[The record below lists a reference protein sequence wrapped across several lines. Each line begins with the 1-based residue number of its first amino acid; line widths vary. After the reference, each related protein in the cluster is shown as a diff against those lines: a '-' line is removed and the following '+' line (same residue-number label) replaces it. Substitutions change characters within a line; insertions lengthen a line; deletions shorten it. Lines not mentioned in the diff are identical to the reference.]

1 MNIRCLL
8 NQCNCV
14 SQLTFYILD
23 TISTITLLPLL
34 SHSTNYS
41 PSPIFF
47 PLYLSLINIYI
58 SLRYAMSF
66 LLLRLTPLSLSLS
79 FIHPLC
85 SPFLCLHYNYF
96 SFISHSLF
104 LFHFLSLSLLL
115 YCSLYFLPPTLL
127 LLFCF
132 DYYSLSVIH
141 LCKFPSLL

>member
-66 LLLRLTPLSLSLS
+66 LLLRLTPLSFFHSSSMQSLPLSALQLFFIYLS
-79 FIHPLC
+79 FTLP
-85 SPFLCLHYNYF
+85 
-96 SFISHSLF
+96 
-104 LFHFLSLSLLL
+104 LSLSLSLTPPLL
-115 YCSLYFLPPTLL
+115 LSLLSPSHIAITLL
-127 LLFCF
+127 F
-132 DYYSLSVIH
+132 
-141 LCKFPSLL
+141 